1 MLCAQQHRWV
11 VMRHSACFFFFFF
24 FCYNKEN
31 MSSSKRHCQV
41 TSFSHHKLCTSHV
54 DEWNTLLGGMFNL
67 FTEWKHHFL
76 SQTTTAGTDSNK
88 AQHPAGKKGAF
99 KTQQIC
105 HQLNHLTFKKKNDE
119 WIGGIWGWISSS
131 EEDVTVCWR
140 RWWKGLQ
147 IYLGKPFHTEAVR
160 LFKLP

>member
-24 FCYNKEN
+24 FYNKEN

-105 HQLNHLTFKKKNDE
+105 HQLNHLTFKKKKWWMDWWHLRVNLFQWRGRDSLLTALMKRPPDLPWE
-119 WIGGIWGWISSS
+119 TISYRGS
-131 EEDVTVCWR
+131 
-140 RWWKGLQ
+140 
-147 IYLGKPFHTEAVR
+147 EAV
-160 LFKLP
+160 